1 MCYDIYMARDELEE
15 LSHLWDGTENWVLH
29 AFYHSE
35 VDLKIVFEGEHPS
48 IQEIMAVRKLLEEY
62 REIPIQKIKA
72 QIGAS
77 KELSLGKR
85 STFEAQPL
93 LQHAQELGLSVVQTG
108 ASHIGYLPFNQIDQT
123 ALIIEDDELSER
135 VAKKMLEAGVSATE
149 HTEID

>member
-1 MCYDIYMARDELEE
+1 MGQDELEE
-15 LSHLWDGTENWVLH
+15 LTHLWDGTEDWVLH

-62 REIPIQKIKA
+62 REIPVQKIKA

-77 KELSLGKR
+77 KVLSLGKR
-85 STFEAQPL
+85 STFESQPL
-93 LQHAQELGLSVVQTG
+93 LQHAQEIGLTVVQLG
-108 ASHIGYLPFNQIDQT
+108 ASHTGYLPFNRTDKT

-135 VAKKMLEAGVSATE
+135 VAKKMLEAGVPVTE